1 MKTDRRGLG
10 ITTTA
15 TQVVEGI
22 EKFTDDFLGAR
33 DAAGAVCALADEH
46 PDCALPQAYA
56 AALYLYSQSSQ
67 LIRTKARPYLDRALS
82 LRGAV
87 SERET
92 LLINGLNA
100 WSNTNQAE
108 AITLFERLAHSW
120 PQDLVSAKI
129 AEFLFYEMPDYPR
142 HLRFMESIA
151 AHHAGSAPFGAMHSF
166 ALELNGR
173 YADAERVAR
182 QALNTEPD
190 TPWAQHTLG
199 HLFLNQG
206 RSAQGLREFIDFAP
220 LWPNHGWPTCCHN
233 TWHLALLHLAERQ
246 FDQALAICRQRMW
259 GHNPDDVF
267 ELVDV
272 ISLLWRFDLA
282 DHPVEGDWLA
292 VASHA
297 QSRAGEQVFPFLNA
311 HLVYALA
318 RAGLT
323 AEVEHSLELMG
334 HFAGQQT
341 GPAAH
346 IWKSTGL
353 PLVRGS
359 AAFARDDFAGAASLL
374 GPIAA
379 DLACVGG
386 SDAQNSLFAQT
397 YATALARS
405 GQQTTAREFYR
416 HHLGTRSLTALEQ
429 AWFDRYS

>member
-1 MKTDRRGLG
+1 MKTDSCGLV
-10 ITTTA
+10 ITTSA
-15 TQVVEGI
+15 PQVVDGLEQ
-22 EKFTDDFLGAR
+22 FTADFLRAR
-33 DAAGAVCALADEH
+33 DAAGVVCALADEH
-46 PDCALPQAYA
+46 PECALPQAYA

-67 LIRTKARPYLDRALS
+67 LIRSKARPYLDRAVA
-82 LRGAV
+82 LRREV
-87 SERET
+87 SEREAI
-92 LLINGLNA
+92 LIDGLNA
-100 WSNTNQAE
+100 WANTNQPE
-108 AITLFERLAHSW
+108 AVALFERLAHSW

-151 AHHAGSAPFGAMHSF
+151 SHHVGSAPFGAMHSF

-182 QALNTEPD
+182 QALSTEPD
-190 TPWAQHTLG
+190 MPWAQHTLG

-206 RSAQGLREFIDFAP
+206 RSAEGLREFVNFAP
-220 LWPNHGWPTCCHN
+220 LWASHGWPTCCHN

-246 FDQALAICRQRMW
+246 FDQALAICREQMW
-259 GHNPDDVF
+259 GHHPDDVF

-282 DHPVEGDWLA
+282 DHPVEGDWSA

-297 QSRAGEQVFPFLNA
+297 QSRAAEQVFPFLNA

-323 AEVEHSLELMG
+323 AEVEQSLELMG

-346 IWKSTGL
+346 IWKSIGL

-359 AAFARDDFAGAASLL
+359 AAFARREYGRAASLL

-386 SDAQNSLFAQT
+386 SDAQNSLFAQS
-397 YATALARS
+397 YATALAKS
-405 GQQTTAREFYR
+405 GQKSTAREFYK
-416 HHLGTRSLTALEQ
+416 HHLGTRPLIALEQ
-429 AWFDRYS
+429 SWFERNS